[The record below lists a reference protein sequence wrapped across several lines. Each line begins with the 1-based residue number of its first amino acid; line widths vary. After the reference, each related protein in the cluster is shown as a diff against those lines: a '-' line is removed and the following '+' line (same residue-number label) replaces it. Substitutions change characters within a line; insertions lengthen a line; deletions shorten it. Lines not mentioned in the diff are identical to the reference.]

1 MAHEHHD
8 PLQHPELRI
17 GNRLGDFAGY
27 ALSTVFISLAFAL
40 TYTHAL
46 GGTMLEAVL
55 TLIAFVVIGLQ
66 LLLFTN
72 LDISP
77 TQRWKTVAT
86 ILTIPLFVLV
96 IGLTAWMFYTLSLR
110 TGLPPLVH

>member
-1 MAHEHHD
+1 MAHDHQDALH
-8 PLQHPELRI
+8 HPELHS
-17 GNRLGDFAGY
+17 GNRLGDYVGY
-27 ALSTVFISLAFAL
+27 VLSLVLISLAFAL
-40 TYTHAL
+40 TYAHAL
-46 GGTMLEAVL
+46 SGAKLEAVL
-55 TLIAFVVIGLQ
+55 TLIAFVTIGVQ

-86 ILTIPLFVLV
+86 ILAIPLFFMV

-110 TGLPPLVH
+110 TGLPAVVH